1 MAEIVL
7 QKAEEYKALSV
18 IKKAIDTEIAR
29 LDHAREVVLNN
40 LTFFEKQYQISSK
53 QFMEELTVEKS
64 EGKYAEEVEWAG
76 QYQAF
81 LEIDDDIDI
90 LKNIQYVIYE

>member
-7 QKAEEYKALSV
+7 KKTEEYQAISV
-18 IKKAIDTEIAR
+18 IKKAIDTEILR
-29 LDHAREVVLNN
+29 LEHAREIILNN
-40 LTFFEKQYQISSK
+40 LTYFEKQYQISSK

-90 LKNIQYVIYE
+90 LKNIEYVIL

>member
-7 QKAEEYKALSV
+7 KRNEEYKAISV
-18 IKKAIDTEIAR
+18 IKKAIDTEMAR
-29 LDHAREVVLNN
+29 LEHAREITLNN

-90 LKNIQYVIYE
+90 LKNIEYVIL